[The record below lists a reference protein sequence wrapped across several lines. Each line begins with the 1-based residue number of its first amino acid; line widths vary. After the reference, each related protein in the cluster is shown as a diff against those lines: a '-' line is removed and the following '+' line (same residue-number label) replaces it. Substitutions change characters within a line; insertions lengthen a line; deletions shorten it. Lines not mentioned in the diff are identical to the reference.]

1 MNKANGPARIRAE
14 IAGAAARLASTDDVP
29 LDAALRSL
37 AGGPSLDPVQ
47 IAAEWRAMRAPGLM
61 SAEEYFA
68 VTPDNAAR
76 LREKRLAD
84 LQYARF
90 LFTPPAAA
98 GGSTSEHTMTVRAK
112 FKVTSTTQREHW
124 DSQKGHIHEIELA
137 PVVSG
142 SPENEKFYAA
152 TPCGAVKLQTVNHE
166 AGTQFELGAE
176 YYLDFTRADAD
187 EGNSGA

>member
-1 MNKANGPARIRAE
+1 
-14 IAGAAARLASTDDVP
+14 
-29 LDAALRSL
+29 
-37 AGGPSLDPVQ
+37 
-47 IAAEWRAMRAPGLM
+47 
-61 SAEEYFA
+61 
-68 VTPDNAAR
+68 
-76 LREKRLAD
+76 
-84 LQYARF
+84 
-90 LFTPPAAA
+90 
-98 GGSTSEHTMTVRAK
+98 MTVRAK

-166 AGTQFELGAE
+166 AGTQFELGGE